1 MVFNA
6 TFNNISVIWWRS
18 VLLLEE
24 IAAAENTTDL
34 PQITDKLYHT
44 MLYRV
49 HLATSG
55 IRTHNFSGDRHS
67 SLDGSS
73 QNFHCVCV
81 DVWIGYQCVCRHQ
94 VYTTQWYMNK
104 TLFSE
109 TKTFLRPDSAL
120 IWWQRHFEFNKVCS
134 FCEKYASLPRSLR

>member
-1 MVFNA
+1 MRQTYVTLLYIHRCHHINA
-6 TFNNISVIWWRS
+6 LSG
-18 VLLLEE
+18 LLGSE
-24 IAAAENTTDL
+24 AYFS
-34 PQITDKLYHT
+34 QKLQT
-44 MLYRV
+44 L
-49 HLATSG
+49 LNSKWT
-55 IRTHNFSGDRHS
+55 

-109 TKTFLRPDSAL
+109 TKTFLRPDSL
-120 IWWQRHFEFNKVCS
+120 IQFKSKVLLKS
-134 FCEKYASLPRSLR
+134 ILIKQLQTQVLMS